1 VSDGVGLYCSI
12 CMWIRED
19 SANVAR
25 AITVING
32 LAVCSEHAEAASLGQ
47 DHRHAVVL
55 AGGRL

>member
-1 VSDGVGLYCSI
+1 
-12 CMWIRED
+12 MWIRED

-32 LAVCSEHAEAASLGQ
+32 QAVCREHAESASLGQ